1 MSYLETLPRRIV
13 TVYLP
18 LAVILI
24 ILLFPFYWM
33 ALTAI
38 KPDEQLLDLDTYS
51 PFWTWTP
58 TFKHIYKLLFE
69 TNYPRWLWNTMI
81 IAVAA
86 TILSII
92 ASVLAA
98 YAIVRLRYRGA
109 QFVGGAIFLA
119 YLIPPSILFIPL
131 STVVFQ
137 YGLFDTPFAL
147 ILTYPTILIPFSTW
161 LLMGYFKTI
170 PFELEECAL
179 IDGASRWQI
188 LLKIVLPL
196 AVPGLISAFIFCFTL
211 CWNEFIYALTFI
223 SSTQNKTVPVA
234 IVNEFVDGDI
244 YRWGSLMAG
253 ALVRLTAA
261 RRALRFLRRALRVGD
276 DRCGQRVTNQGGIN
290 VRRSPRTQAADPGT
304 QAVLRVGCAARL
316 ADHPHRRRLEP
327 DHPRLGQAGAGNG
340 KSPTRICP
348 DGV

>member
-1 MSYLETLPRRIV
+1 MTELTAASRTLRGTGVVADHSEGMSYLETLPRRLV
-13 TVYLP
+13 TLYLP
-18 LAVILI
+18 LVIILVV
-24 ILLFPFYWM
+24 LLFPFYWM
-33 ALTAI
+33 ALTSI
-38 KPDEQLLDLDTYS
+38 KPDEQLLNLERFN

-58 TFKHIYKLLFE
+58 TFKHVEKLLFE
-69 TNYPRWLWNTMI
+69 TDYPMWLWNTMM
-81 IAVAA
+81 VAIGA
-86 TILSII
+86 TVLSIA

-98 YAIVRLRYRGA
+98 YAIVRLRYKGSQWVGA
-109 QFVGGAIFLA
+109 AIFLA
-119 YLIPPSILFIPL
+119 YLVPPSILFIPL

-188 LLKIVLPL
+188 LIRIVLPL

-223 SSTQNKTVPVA
+223 SASHNKTVPVA
-234 IVNEFVDGDI
+234 IVNEFTDGDI

-253 ALVRLTAA
+253 ALVGSLP
-261 RRALRFLRRALRVGD
+261 LV
-276 DRCGQRVTNQGGIN
+276 
-290 VRRSPRTQAADPGT
+290 
-304 QAVLRVGCAARL
+304 VLYAFFVEHYVSAMT
-316 ADHPHRRRLEP
+316 
-327 DHPRLGQAGAGNG
+327 GAI
-340 KSPTRICP
+340 KE
-348 DGV
+348 

>member
-1 MSYLETLPRRIV
+1 MTDASTTRVAALRIVSSGAAADHAEGMSYLETLPRRLV

-18 LAVILI
+18 LSIILLV
-24 ILLFPFYWM
+24 LLFPFYWM

-38 KPDEQLLDLDTYS
+38 KPDDQLLDMNRVN
-51 PFWTWTP
+51 PFWTTAP
-58 TFKHIYKLLFE
+58 TFKHIYTLLFD
-69 TNYPRWLWNTMI
+69 TYYPLWLWNTI
-81 IAVAA
+81 FVAVSA
-86 TILSII
+86 TVLSII

-109 QFVGGAIFLA
+109 QWVGGAIFLA
-119 YLIPPSILFIPL
+119 YLVPPSILFIPL
-131 STVVFQ
+131 SSVVFK

-161 LLMGYFKTI
+161 LLIGYFKTI

-188 LLKIVLPL
+188 LLRIVLPL
-196 AVPGLISAFIFCFTL
+196 SVPGLISAFIFCFTL
-211 CWNEFIYALTFI
+211 CWNEFIYALTFL

-253 ALVRLTAA
+253 ALVGSLPLVILYAFFVEHYVSAMT
-261 RRALRFLRRALRVGD
+261 G
-276 DRCGQRVTNQGGIN
+276 
-290 VRRSPRTQAADPGT
+290 
-304 QAVLRVGCAARL
+304 AVK
-316 ADHPHRRRLEP
+316 E
-327 DHPRLGQAGAGNG
+327 
-340 KSPTRICP
+340 
-348 DGV
+348 